1 MDLLQKN
8 GVFPLYLQ
16 LAERIHEAIQK
27 GTYRE
32 GEKIP
37 TEQELMKRY
46 GVSRVTVRLA
56 MRELLRRGRITR
68 RQGMGTFV
76 RKKTIS
82 QNIDEIFGLFP
93 SLVRR
98 GLNPILRVLQY
109 EFIAPDD
116 EIQKVLEL
124 AHGESVLR
132 MVRQY
137 ILEKSI
143 RMIGLVYIP
152 KRIAEQWTPAEA
164 AQKNTFRLI
173 EENAGMAI
181 EFSDL
186 KITAVSAKDRLAKW
200 LECPKGSPLLQIRR
214 VTRAIDHRPL
224 EYAIFYFPAEAYEI
238 STRIS
243 SGEKNALK
251 IWEKALGKEY
261 A

>member
-8 GVFPLYLQ
+8 SVFPLYLQ
-16 LAERIHEAIQK
+16 LAERIQEAIQK

-56 MRELLRRGRITR
+56 MRELLRRGRIIR
-68 RQGMGTFV
+68 KQGMGTFV
-76 RKKTIS
+76 RKKTFT
-82 QNIDEIFGLFP
+82 QNIDEIFGFFP

-98 GLNPILRVLQY
+98 GLNPILRVLEY

-116 EIQKVLEL
+116 EIHKILEL
-124 AHGESVLR
+124 AEGDWVLR

-143 RMIGLVYIP
+143 VMIGQVYIP
-152 KRIAEQWTPAEA
+152 RTIAEHWTPAEA

-181 EFSDL
+181 AFSDL
-186 KITAVSAKDRLAKW
+186 KITAVSAKGRLAKW

-214 VTRAIDHRPL
+214 VACALDHRPL

-238 STRIS
+238 STRIW
-243 SGEKNALK
+243 SGEKDGLK
-251 IWEKALGKEY
+251 IWEKALGKAY